1 MRVAILAIGTELLT
15 GEIVNGNAAWLGE
28 QFTGAG
34 LHVVWSAMVGDDV
47 TAIADA
53 ITAAAA
59 RADAVVLTGG
69 LGPTHDDLTREA
81 LALAAGVEL
90 VRDPALERQ
99 LAERFARSGFGFP
112 AANLRQADRPVGATV
127 VPNPRGSAP
136 GLSLAVGAAVVHA
149 LPGVPAEMK
158 EMLRQTVLPALLA
171 VAGDVPMA
179 STQLKLSGIA
189 ESVAAE
195 HIAPIISGAPDVEV
209 AILASLGT
217 LRLRATA
224 RGTSQAAAE
233 ARVAEVI
240 AQMRAALGEAVFG
253 TGRDSLAG
261 TILALLVAQ
270 SATVAVAESL
280 TGGLL
285 GGELSDVPGAS
296 EAFRGGVIS
305 YDVAAKRDLL
315 GVPEALLDARGP
327 VDEDV
332 AVAMASGVR
341 DRLGATFGIALTGVA
356 GPEAHGGQP
365 PGTVWC
371 AVVGP
376 DGPHTVRWAWTGDRD
391 RVRRLSVTYAL
402 DFLRRELL
410 VHAGNHSSRA

>member
-28 QFTGAG
+28 QLTGAG

-90 VRDPALERQ
+90 LRDPALERQ

-136 GLSLAVGAAVVHA
+136 GLSLAVGAAEVHA

-179 STQLKLSGIA
+179 STQLKLSGMA

-270 SATVAVAESL
+270 GATVAVAESL

-327 VDEDV
+327 VDE
-332 AVAMASGVR
+332 
-341 DRLGATFGIALTGVA
+341 
-356 GPEAHGGQP
+356 
-365 PGTVWC
+365 
-371 AVVGP
+371 
-376 DGPHTVRWAWTGDRD
+376 
-391 RVRRLSVTYAL
+391 
-402 DFLRRELL
+402 
-410 VHAGNHSSRA
+410 